1 MRSVTYSMGV
11 SLDGYIAGPDGD
23 FDWTP
28 PGEEVFLSANA
39 LASSATGNATPSWIN
54 AHDMCRHI
62 SSLPGMPSA
71 SCTSRTAAPTATA
84 ACGATRDVNRPRAGG
99 SNSPNPAS

>member
-1 MRSVTYSMGV
+1 MGH
-11 SLDGYIAGPDGD
+11 A
-23 FDWTP
+23 
-28 PGEEVFLSANA
+28 VFYRLSANS

-71 SCTSRTAAPTATA
+71 SASRISRTAAPTATA
-84 ACGATRDVNRPRAGG
+84 ACGATRDVDRPRAGG